1 MITERLLA
9 LLTLPA
15 GEDREQLAFAL
26 TSNLLIDSTG
36 AKLTGQ
42 ARITIDRINHYRDT
56 VRAYQ
61 VKIDGQ
67 VAGRV
72 KDGKQETFEIS
83 PGTHQVRVRLMWLQS
98 PTVEVHL
105 EEGTEATLRTGPN
118 GGLLQ
123 AWRIY
128 FAPHTAM
135 FLEERSS

>member
-9 LLTLPA
+9 SITLPA
-15 GEDREQLAFAL
+15 AEVREQPVSAV
-26 TSNLLIDSTG
+26 TSDLLFDSTG
-36 AKLTGQ
+36 AKLTDQ

-67 VAGRV
+67 VAGRI
-72 KDGKQETFEIS
+72 KDSKQETFEIS
-83 PGTHQVRVRLMWLQS
+83 PGTHQIRVRLMWLQS
-98 PTVEVHL
+98 PSVQVHL
-105 EEGTEATLRTGPN
+105 EEGDEVRLRTGPN
-118 GGLLQ
+118 GGILQ

-135 FLEERSS
+135 FLEESDS